1 MNSWEPVRLK
11 TLEAF
16 TASKIS
22 FDALANPMHEQDDD
36 FIERGGDFNP
46 KEFDVGKGT
55 WAIKKGLPDWR
66 ELTEET
72 KSRLCMEVDEGS

>member
-1 MNSWEPVRLK
+1 
-11 TLEAF
+11 
-16 TASKIS
+16 
-22 FDALANPMHEQDDD
+22 MHEQDDD